1 MKACLASNAS
11 TDWFRAICI
20 VSDRFIVCWPF
31 NGSVDMNIRKNMA
44 IDIGLIQVDKSV
56 KFALKPI
63 IHYAKIVKR
72 LICREL

>member
-1 MKACLASNAS
+1 M
-11 TDWFRAICI
+11 
-20 VSDRFIVCWPF
+20 VSERFIVCWPF
-31 NGSVDMNIRKNMA
+31 NGSVDMNIRENMA

-72 LICREL
+72 LIYREL